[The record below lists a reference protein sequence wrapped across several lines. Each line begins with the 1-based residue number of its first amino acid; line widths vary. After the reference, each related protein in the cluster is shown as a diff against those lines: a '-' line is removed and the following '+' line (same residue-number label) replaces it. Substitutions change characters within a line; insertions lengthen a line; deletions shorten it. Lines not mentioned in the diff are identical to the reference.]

1 MKGKDRGEFWG
12 REKMEYERKGKRR
25 IVGEGKR
32 WSMKG
37 KEIGEL

>member
-12 REKMEYERKGKRR
+12 REKMEYEGKGKRR

>member
-1 MKGKDRGEFWG
+1 MERIEENCRG
-12 REKMEYERKGKRR
+12 REEMEYEEKGKRR

-32 WSMKG
+32 WSMNG

>member
-12 REKMEYERKGKRR
+12 REKMEYEGKGKRR

-37 KEIGEL
+37 KEIGEF